1 MNAPETQNQRL
12 VGASVKRKED
22 YRYLTGNGQYTD
34 DIVMPQQSYG
44 YFVRSPHAHA
54 RIRAIDK
61 GAALAAPGV
70 IGVFTGEDMA
80 ADKVGGLPCGWLIH
94 SIDGTPMKEPAHPVL
109 AQGKARHVGDQVA
122 LVVAETLQQARDA
135 AELVE
140 VDYEELPAV
149 VNTAQAASAST
160 LVHDDVPA
168 NTCYVWGHGDRDAT
182 DAAFAKAAHVTTLD
196 IVNNRLIPNAIEP
209 RAVNA
214 SYSRLDDSYTLYVA
228 SQNPHVERL
237 LMGAFVLGLPES
249 RLRVIAPDVGG
260 GFGSKIFLYPED
272 VALTWASKKV
282 KRPIKWTAERS
293 ESFLTDA
300 HGRDHVTRAELAL
313 DADGKFLAMR
323 VHTTANMGAYLS
335 TFASS
340 VPTIL
345 YATLLAG
352 QYATPAIYAQVTAVF
367 TNTAP
372 VDAYR
377 GAGRPEATYV
387 VERLVETAAREL
399 GIDPA
404 ELRRRNFIRA
414 FPYATPV
421 GLTYDTGDYEPCL
434 ARAEELADVKGFP
447 ARREEAQR
455 RGKLRGLGY
464 SCYIEACGLAPSNI
478 AGALG
483 ARAGLFEV
491 GEIRVHPTGSVT
503 VFTGSHSHGQGHETT
518 FAQVVADRLG
528 IGLDQVEVVH
538 GDTGRVPFGMGTY
551 GSRSLAVG
559 GSAIM
564 KALDKI
570 EAKAKKIAAHLL
582 ETSADDIEFRNG
594 VFTVAGTDRG
604 KTFGEVALTA
614 YVPHNYPPDKLEPG
628 LNENAFYDPTNFTYP
643 SGAYIC
649 EVEVDPDTGE
659 TRVVKFTA
667 VDDFGNIINPMIV
680 EGQVHGG
687 IGQGL
692 GQAMMEQAIY
702 DDDSGQL
709 LTGSYMDYAMPRAA
723 DLPDYTVET
732 SQGTPCT
739 HNPLG
744 VKGCGEAGAIGSPPA
759 FINALVDALS
769 PLGVRDMQMP
779 ATPHRVWQAMQQA
792 RQPQAQQQA
801 PQRQQ
806 PSQMATPQPQR
817 QGGQQP
823 TAN

>member
-1 MNAPETQNQRL
+1 MNAPEHQHL
-12 VGASVKRKED
+12 IGAPVRRKED
-22 YRYLTGNGQYTD
+22 YRFLTGNGQYTD
-34 DIVMPQQSYG
+34 DIVLPQQSYG

-61 GAALAAPGV
+61 AEALASPGV
-70 IGVFTGEDMA
+70 IAVFTGDDIA

-94 SIDGTPMKEPAHPVL
+94 SIDGSPMKEPPHPVL

-135 AELVE
+135 AEKIE

-149 VNTAQAASAST
+149 VNTAQAACAAT
-160 LVHDDVPA
+160 LVHDDVPE
-168 NTCYVWGHGDRDAT
+168 NTSYVWGHGDRAAT
-182 DAAFAKAAHVTTLD
+182 DAAFARAAHVTTLE

-214 SYSRLDDSYTLYVA
+214 SYTKQDDSYTVYVA
-228 SQNPHVERL
+228 NQNPHVERL

-249 RLRVIAPDVGG
+249 RLRIIAPDVGG
-260 GFGSKIFLYPED
+260 GFGSKIFLYAED

-282 KRPIKWTAERS
+282 RRPVKWTAERS

-300 HGRDHVTRAELAL
+300 HGRDHVTKAELAL
-313 DADGKFLAMR
+313 DADGRFLAMR
-323 VHTTANMGAYLS
+323 VHTVANMGAYLS
-335 TFASS
+335 TFSSS

-352 QYATPAIYAQVTAVF
+352 QYATPAIYAEVRAVF

-399 GIDPA
+399 KMDPA
-404 ELRRRNFIRA
+404 ELRRKNFIRD

-434 ARAEELADVKGFP
+434 ARAQELADVKGFP
-447 ARREEAQR
+447 ARRDEARQ

-491 GEIRVHPTGSVT
+491 GEIRVHPTGTVT

-528 IGLDQVEVVH
+528 IALDAVEVVH

-582 ETSADDIEFRNG
+582 EASDADIEFKDG
-594 VFTVAGTDRG
+594 VFSVAGTDRS
-604 KTFGEVALTA
+604 KTFGEIALTA
-614 YVPHNYPPDKLEPG
+614 YVPHNYPLDKLEPG

-643 SGAYIC
+643 SGAYVC

-659 TRVVKFTA
+659 SQVVKFTA

-692 GQAMMEQAIY
+692 GQAMLEQCIY

-723 DLPDYTVET
+723 DLPDFTVET
-732 SQGTPCT
+732 AKGTPCT

-759 FINALVDALS
+759 FINALVDALA
-769 PLGVRDMQMP
+769 PLGVRDIQMP
-779 ATPHRVWQAMQQA
+779 ATPHRVWQAIRQA
-792 RQPQAQQQA
+792 DHHAQ
-801 PQRQQ
+801 
-806 PSQMATPQPQR
+806 
-817 QGGQQP
+817 G
-823 TAN
+823 AN